1 MSITNVE
8 DIEISRA
15 IRQGFERDANPGN
28 TVNGSQNPFQLLLQG
43 QFDLLKVAAVV
54 RERLD
59 TYRAHVAEQARRAAE
74 AAAKEDVDKQ
84 L

>member
-1 MSITNVE
+1 MSVLNDE

-28 TVNGSQNPFQLLLQG
+28 TVNGSNNPFQLILQG
-43 QFDLLKVAAVV
+43 HFDLLKVAAVV
-54 RERLD
+54 RDRLD
-59 TYRAHVAEQARRAAE
+59 GWRAHKAEQARLAAE
-74 AAAKEDVDKQ
+74 AAAKAEVDRA

>member
-1 MSITNVE
+1 MTILNDE

-28 TVNGSQNPFQLLLQG
+28 TVNGSSNPFQLLLQG
-43 QFDLLKVAAVV
+43 QFDLLKVATVV

-59 TYRAHVAEQARRAAE
+59 GWRAHKAEQARKAAE
-74 AAAKEDVDKQ
+74 AAAKADVDKQ